1 MLDLLFYVLMFVI
14 FGRIA
19 FFAVKLAWGFTKV
32 LVYLIFLPFILFIAI
47 ISGFISWALPILVI
61 IGILSLIFVR

>member
-32 LVYLIFLPFILFIAI
+32 LVYLVFLPFILFIAI
-47 ISGFISWALPILVI
+47 ISGFISWVLPILVI